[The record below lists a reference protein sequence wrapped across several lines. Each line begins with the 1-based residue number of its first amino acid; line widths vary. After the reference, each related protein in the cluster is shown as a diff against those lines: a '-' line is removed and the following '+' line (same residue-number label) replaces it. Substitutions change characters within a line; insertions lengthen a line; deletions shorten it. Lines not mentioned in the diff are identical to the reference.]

1 MAKSSRG
8 GLTVYDKQDI
18 VISQFERINRNEQY
32 RTQPTWFE
40 QQVIDSKQRT
50 ADYAKRLV
58 NNPPQPRIS
67 HYNPNNPLNGF
78 NGKSLEE
85 RKAIT
90 AMLKQQEKALKAA
103 AKLEFNK

>member
-8 GLTVYDKQDI
+8 GLTVYDKQDV

-32 RTQPTWFE
+32 RKEPTWFE

-50 ADYAKRLV
+50 ADYAKRIV

-67 HYNPNNPLNGF
+67 FYNPDNILNRTRHL
-78 NGKSLEE
+78 SAED
-85 RKAIT
+85 RKAVIKQF
-90 AMLKQQEKALKAA
+90 LKEEKAA
-103 AKLEFNK
+103 ANLINS

>member
-8 GLTVYDKQDI
+8 GLTVYDKQDV

-32 RTQPTWFE
+32 RKEPTWFE

-50 ADYAKRLV
+50 ADYAKRMV

-67 HYNPNNPLNGF
+67 FYNPDNILNRTRHLSAEDRKIAIKQF
-78 NGKSLEE
+78 LKEE
-85 RKAIT
+85 
-90 AMLKQQEKALKAA
+90 KAA
-103 AKLEFNK
+103 ANLINS

>member
-8 GLTVYDKQDI
+8 GLTVYDKQDV

-32 RTQPTWFE
+32 RKEPTWFE

-50 ADYAKRLV
+50 ADYAKRMV

-67 HYNPNNPLNGF
+67 FYNPDNILNRTRHL
-78 NGKSLEE
+78 SAED
-85 RKAIT
+85 RKAAIKQF
-90 AMLKQQEKALKAA
+90 LKEEKAANNLI
-103 AKLEFNK
+103 NQ

>member
-8 GLTVYDKQDI
+8 GLTVYDKQDV

-32 RTQPTWFE
+32 RKEPTWFE

-50 ADYAKRLV
+50 ADYAKRSV

-67 HYNPNNPLNGF
+67 FYNPDNILNRTRHL
-78 NGKSLEE
+78 SAED
-85 RKAIT
+85 RKAAIKQF
-90 AMLKQQEKALKAA
+90 LKEEKAA
-103 AKLEFNK
+103 ANLINS

>member
-8 GLTVYDKQDI
+8 GLTVYDKQDV

-32 RTQPTWFE
+32 RKEPTWFE

-50 ADYAKRLV
+50 ADYAKRMV

-67 HYNPNNPLNGF
+67 FYNPDNILNRTRHL
-78 NGKSLEE
+78 SAED
-85 RKAIT
+85 RKAAIKQF
-90 AMLKQQEKALKAA
+90 LKEEKAA
-103 AKLEFNK
+103 ANLINS

>member
-1 MAKSSRG
+1 MSKIRG

-18 VISQFERINRNEQY
+18 VISTFERIVRNEQY

-50 ADYAKRLV
+50 ADYAKRSV
-58 NNPPQPRIS
+58 NNRIS

-90 AMLKQQEKALKAA
+90 ARLKQQEKALKAA

>member
-1 MAKSSRG
+1 
-8 GLTVYDKQDI
+8 
-18 VISQFERINRNEQY
+18 
-32 RTQPTWFE
+32 
-40 QQVIDSKQRT
+40 
-50 ADYAKRLV
+50 V

>member
-8 GLTVYDKQDI
+8 GLTVYDKQDV

-32 RTQPTWFE
+32 RKEPTWFE

-50 ADYAKRLV
+50 ADYAKRMV

-67 HYNPNNPLNGF
+67 FYNPDNILNRTRHL
-78 NGKSLEE
+78 SAED
-85 RKAIT
+85 RKAVIKQF
-90 AMLKQQEKALKAA
+90 LKEEKAA
-103 AKLEFNK
+103 ANLINS